1 MQVTGSATG
10 ANPAIS
16 VQGSDSIR
24 GLQYQTKSTGAHLF
38 YSNSGSNLQFR
49 IDGGAASVN
58 YLDMYGNTAGL
69 APSIRVAGSDTN
81 INLNLVPKGTGTVQ
95 QNGTPLALST
105 HKYHAFNVGSYY
117 YDSYNQDNYLRL
129 FTQNATTDTIR
140 YGTVTSPEYYDYGTS
155 TWTAWAAG
163 QSGIQNL
170 LDGNPGTSMDVAHAN
185 RTFRFIVNASDGWPT
200 NALVMLQSTWSA
212 VTYTTA
218 TVTIESSATV
228 GGTYT
233 SRQVMV
239 FSPANTGNNWG
250 MHAYYASTL
259 HTGNQF
265 YRITIDLTDWVDSGI
280 YLTYPLRNLSVYS
293 NYSNIA
299 GRQVP
304 YSNSFDKT
312 TAFIGGISTP
322 NDANGILTVG
332 RYSSGNTQAIIDT
345 PSSTTAMLLR
355 TQSFAQVR
363 VAHTASAV
371 NYVELSGG
379 TTSNG
384 VTFSAQGSDAN
395 INTFISSKGT
405 GVTVF
410 NTGVGE
416 QFRVATISNAVN
428 NLQAYGATIGNAP
441 AIGARGTDANVDIAL
456 IPKGTGRV
464 KFGTYTAGMLIN
476 TGYIEIVDSGGTV
489 RKLAVVA

>member
-1 MQVTGSATG
+1 
-10 ANPAIS
+10 
-16 VQGSDSIR
+16 
-24 GLQYQTKSTGAHLF
+24 
-38 YSNSGSNLQFR
+38 
-49 IDGGAASVN
+49 
-58 YLDMYGNTAGL
+58 MYGNTAGL